1 MQPVGFVV
9 AHLVGNLTIFL
20 GPQAFNDYAHKIE
33 SLGPLVWVMR
43 AGMIAAVIV
52 HVSLTLTLVF
62 ENRAARPQPYHRIAS
77 KGNRSWATRTMAY
90 TGLLIIAFLIMHLYD
105 FTFATKDGPQSIIEG
120 VNNGESSYLFGLVW
134 FSFNQW
140 WRMVFYVV
148 AVAAV
153 GAHLSHALQSVC
165 QTFGMNHE
173 RYTPWVK
180 GFSIAVGVLVAVGFA
195 SLPIYVFLASEPM
208 GV

>member
-1 MQPVGFVV
+1 
-9 AHLVGNLTIFL
+9 
-20 GPQAFNDYAHKIE
+20 
-33 SLGPLVWVMR
+33 
-43 AGMIAAVIV
+43 
-52 HVSLTLTLVF
+52 
-62 ENRAARPQPYHRIAS
+62 
-77 KGNRSWATRTMAY
+77 
-90 TGLLIIAFLIMHLYD
+90 MHLYD